1 MCAFPSIN
9 KYKFLSLKNQGVC
22 VIQGEFILEVVR
34 ENPQLFSSRE
44 FSF

>member
-9 KYKFLSLKNQGVC
+9 KYKFLSLKYQGVC
-22 VIQGEFILEVVR
+22 VIQEEFILEVVR